1 MGKGDRSSLGTADR
15 RCSAKG
21 QIPARQSSAG
31 AWAAT
36 STACLALLG
45 LQFWSFGTNLRQWD
59 FLFLSGVLTLT
70 AALWAARAQPAAF
83 DAMVGRLISGGKL
96 DPPDAASKLAA
107 EIRNKEERWSTVG
120 GSACAI
126 LLAALFV
133 IVYAI
138 RGGEDELVVAVGGP
152 LAGGLGGFLAGRVI
166 GRMALFSTLTRSIA
180 RGDEEAER
188 NGVELSVSPGHPDGA
203 AGLKPLGDFFLA
215 QAMLLAVPAAFLF
228 IWTLLFFLP
237 AFEDRYGDW
246 RGIYIGL
253 FLLAIAIEIAAFFIP
268 LWRVHEV
275 MKDAK
280 LRLAPEADE
289 KADEVTRIKA
299 ELEEE
304 LEAAR
309 RDELKDRLNEV
320 TSAYY
325 AIEKMTTWPIDAS
338 ARRWLTL
345 GNGALIVSLVSQ
357 AAGLFG
363 GS

>member
-1 MGKGDRSSLGTADR
+1 MARGTDLPSARLTGDAART
-15 RCSAKG
+15 G
-21 QIPARQSSAG
+21 QSPARPSSAG
-31 AWAAT
+31 AWVATLAAG
-36 STACLALLG
+36 AG
-45 LQFWSFGTNLRQWD
+45 LVLVQFSSFGTDLGRWD
-59 FLFLSGVLTLT
+59 FLFLSGVLTLI
-70 AALWAARAQPAAF
+70 AALWVARGQPAAF
-83 DAMVGRLISGGKL
+83 DAMVGRLVSRGQL

-107 EIRNKEERWSTVG
+107 EIKENEKRWSTIG
-120 GSACAI
+120 GSAGAI

-133 IVYAI
+133 VVYAI
-138 RGGEDELVVAVGGP
+138 RGGDEEVVVAVGGP
-152 LAGGLGGFLAGRVI
+152 LAGAVGGFLAGRVI

-180 RGDEEAER
+180 RADEESER
-188 NGVELSVSPGHPDGA
+188 KRVELSVSPGHPDGA
-203 AGLKPLGDFFLA
+203 VGLKPLGDFFLA

-268 LWRVHEV
+268 LWRVHQV

-280 LRLAPEADE
+280 VRLAAEADE
-289 KADEVTRIKA
+289 KAREITGIKA
-299 ELEEE
+299 ELEKD
-304 LEAAR
+304 LEATR
-309 RDELKDRLNEV
+309 REQLKDRLSEV

-325 AIEKMTTWPIDAS
+325 AIEKMPTWPIDAS

-345 GNGALIVSLVSQ
+345 GNGALILSLVSQ